1 MSSYQFE
8 LVLRQYIAA
17 SDGTNDLSPSEFKS
31 SIFRSELPYFD
42 EWELPNPCAA
52 VAVFVLGASLG
63 WDGSGSGD
71 VILFN
76 VSSAWSSKIFPDW
89 QRI

>member
-42 EWELPNPCAA
+42 E
-52 VAVFVLGASLG
+52 
-63 WDGSGSGD
+63 
-71 VILFN
+71 
-76 VSSAWSSKIFPDW
+76 
-89 QRI
+89 